1 MMTIMRTNLIPLLKR
16 CWIIAGPTSS
26 GKSDLAMALARAL
39 NGEIVAVDSMTVF
52 RGLNIGTAKPS
63 LADRNAIK
71 HHLIDVLDPHE
82 SNDVATWLERCREC
96 LTTLLAQGIIPILTG
111 GSGLY
116 WKAMLHGLPEHPP
129 GNPTIR
135 LRLEEDANTH
145 GTESLHERLTR
156 IDPLAA
162 MKIHVTDRRRII
174 RGLEVWEMTGV
185 PLSANR
191 PDWSIAA
198 DIQPDSGIRWL
209 WLSWPRPLLHS
220 RIEKRVLA
228 MFEAGWTQEVGFLE
242 KAGGL
247 GPQSCKALGY
257 ETIRLAL
264 QTGTPRPKLIQ
275 RVTEET
281 RQYAKQQ
288 ETWLRSMPCIRPWPM
303 FESRSDSNEVVK
315 MLSVET

>member
-1 MMTIMRTNLIPLLKR
+1 
-16 CWIIAGPTSS
+16 
-26 GKSDLAMALARAL
+26 
-39 NGEIVAVDSMTVF
+39 
-52 RGLNIGTAKPS
+52 
-63 LADRNAIK
+63 
-71 HHLIDVLDPHE
+71 
-82 SNDVATWLERCREC
+82 
-96 LTTLLAQGIIPILTG
+96 
-111 GSGLY
+111 
-116 WKAMLHGLPEHPP
+116 
-129 GNPTIR
+129 
-135 LRLEEDANTH
+135 
-145 GTESLHERLTR
+145 
-156 IDPLAA
+156 
-162 MKIHVTDRRRII
+162 
-174 RGLEVWEMTGV
+174 MTGV

-191 PDWSIAA
+191 PDWSLAA
-198 DIQPDSGIRWL
+198 DIQPDSGMRWL

-228 MFEAGWTQEVGFLE
+228 MFEAGWIQEVEFLE

-264 QTGTPRPKLIQ
+264 QAGTPRPKLIQ

-303 FESRSDSNEVVK
+303 FESPSDSNEVVK